1 MWHNFL
7 DLEHLIKLC
16 FCVWC
21 AKCAKYLAF
30 GTFKRA
36 ATDALTMLYLSLSL
50 FSFFLFFFFFLNLKS
65 FSIAFLNISWVKITP
80 DVTLSDITPLNN
92 LLLNTNFDKSI
103 VGLYYIHIPS
113 MLAKFNDD

>member
-1 MWHNFL
+1 MVLGPSSHITI
-7 DLEHLIKLC
+7 EPS
-16 FCVWC
+16 
-21 AKCAKYLAF
+21 
-30 GTFKRA
+30 
-36 ATDALTMLYLSLSL
+36 M
-50 FSFFLFFFFFLNLKS
+50 
-65 FSIAFLNISWVKITP
+65 TP